1 MGERIVPFLILKSI
15 LVQVLIL
22 TIFFRKVQFRCI
34 PYLTYGTSKSLD
46 HEIHLKEAVKKYLEK
61 ICLIIHS
68 RNIWHFYQNIK
79 SQIITAESSETNA
92 KYQSFIFTMI
102 LPMKY
107 LSKICLYFPKG
118 VYINLTVHFFYIY
131 FIFSNK
137 LFLNIERGS
146 KLYLWYNV
154 AHKPPY
160 YNVLNSILQ
169 LFCVSPFKNMWE
181 TKIRKK
187 IKLYLKNGS

>member
-92 KYQSFIFTMI
+92 KKWITNLLSLQWYYQWSIFPKYVCIFPRGFILTLQYISFISTLFSPI
-102 LPMKY
+102 N
-107 LSKICLYFPKG
+107 YF
-118 VYINLTVHFFYIY
+118 
-131 FIFSNK
+131 
-137 LFLNIERGS
+137 
-146 KLYLWYNV
+146 
-154 AHKPPY
+154 
-160 YNVLNSILQ
+160 
-169 LFCVSPFKNMWE
+169 
-181 TKIRKK
+181 
-187 IKLYLKNGS
+187 